1 MKEQNRLQNL
11 PNSND
16 EDFWEGA
23 EKYTSSPRSI
33 KICSDHTK
41 ETWMKHTGYIDNK
54 DGTISCKYCPW
65 GARISGRYRVLDEC
79 IVDLK
84 DFSSQ
89 SR

>member
-1 MKEQNRLQNL
+1 MSVRNRLPNL
-11 PNSND
+11 PNSN

-23 EKYTSSPRSI
+23 EKYVNNPRAI

-41 ETWMKHTGYIDNK
+41 ETWMKHKGYIDEGN
-54 DGTISCKYCPW
+54 GFITCQNCSW
-65 GARISGRYRVLDEC
+65 GAKISGRYRVVDGD

-89 SR
+89 